1 MIASIEYD
9 GEEYKKLVPVDRMVT
24 ELPEGEVNSEGWIN
38 HVSQA
43 VVPRV
48 KLGRGRFLIY
58 VSEEEEL
65 GDLKILQEEHWIR
78 ILEMVFLV
86 KKKMMAQ

>member
-1 MIASIEYD
+1 M
-9 GEEYKKLVPVDRMVT
+9 
-24 ELPEGEVNSEGWIN
+24 
-38 HVSQA
+38 
-43 VVPRV
+43 VPRV

-86 KKKMMAQ
+86 KKKNDGSIVT